1 MSYTDPKARKEVR
14 YRVNLNYY
22 QAGAVEALAK
32 LHRKQAATYL
42 AEIIEAHLEAYKTEG
57 FGKKIQQCA

>member
-1 MSYTDPKARKEVR
+1 MAHIDPMARKEKR

-22 QAGAVEALAK
+22 QAGAIEALAR

-42 AEIIEAHLEAYKTEG
+42 AEIIEAHLETYKTE
-57 FGKKIQQCA
+57 KDNNNLSQCA